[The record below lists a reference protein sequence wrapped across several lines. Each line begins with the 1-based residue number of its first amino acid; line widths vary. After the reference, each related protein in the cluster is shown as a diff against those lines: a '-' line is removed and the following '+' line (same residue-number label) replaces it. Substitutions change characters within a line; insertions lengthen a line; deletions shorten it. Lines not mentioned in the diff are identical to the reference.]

1 MWTNALARVALA
13 TLLLGFGAAALG
25 AGPSCPARGIT
36 LVVGYAPGGG
46 IDVNARL
53 LAGELARYF
62 DRPVIVENRPGA
74 GSRIANDYVARS
86 APDGCTLLVNT
97 AAMAID
103 MAFGDKPGTQALR
116 ELKPVST
123 IASTPIVLIVHP
135 SVAARSV
142 RDLVALA
149 RAQPGRMNYASSGP
163 GTTGHLYGE
172 LFKLRTGTDIVHV
185 PFKGT
190 APALTALMGGE
201 VEMSF
206 VPLPGVLAQLQAGTV
221 RALAT
226 TGAKRSALLPD
237 VPTMT
242 EAGVPDA
249 DASTWYGVL
258 APSATPRETVDLL
271 ARAIADV
278 SREHAFAQRLLELG
292 EEPVITPTQQ
302 FDALLRHEVERWG
315 AVIKAAGIRTE

>member
-1 MWTNALARVALA
+1 
-13 TLLLGFGAAALG
+13 
-25 AGPSCPARGIT
+25 
-36 LVVGYAPGGG
+36 
-46 IDVNARL
+46 
-53 LAGELARYF
+53 
-62 DRPVIVENRPGA
+62 
-74 GSRIANDYVARS
+74 
-86 APDGCTLLVNT
+86 
-97 AAMAID
+97 
-103 MAFGDKPGTQALR
+103 
-116 ELKPVST
+116 
-123 IASTPIVLIVHP
+123 
-135 SVAARSV
+135 
-142 RDLVALA
+142 
-149 RAQPGRMNYASSGP
+149 
-163 GTTGHLYGE
+163 
-172 LFKLRTGTDIVHV
+172 
-185 PFKGT
+185 
-190 APALTALMGGE
+190 MGGE